1 MKQINLYLVFKSIMV
16 LLLVTLPWLNAT
28 YSDLIEPEK
37 ITSDLSF
44 YEINTCEVS
53 AAEFLMKNP
62 NTIYQDHYYFTLN
75 NYSSIACFGQVAGVS
90 QVGQDFYIA
99 IGTNSLISTLIQ
111 GLFWIICISLI
122 SKNKENTSN
131 KRFFSE
137 LSVVLTSLLFTY
149 QFFSEVRFY
158 EKTFYL
164 LDMSQANSYM
174 LLFIILYFI
183 IKNLSQIITNRTQT
197 MINYLPFMYLFV
209 GTFSGLN
216 VNLFLF
222 VFVYFGIQRV
232 FNGDIKTK
240 YLYLSGLL
248 TLFWTINAI
257 GDNFSFKPDKIRGLT
272 SSFFSYRTT
281 LAWSL
286 VFFFSVVGIY
296 FIFKESSKYFD
307 LLVFRNNLF
316 YTSTLLIIFGYVGA
330 NNPFINF
337 LNYFYL
343 GQEKMGTSQSNPF
356 EFNEWSEKL
365 AWRGFT
371 SSAETSGE
379 FYALAI
385 IFIVFYILVNNKVD
399 TRSILMLPVP
409 AMGLYFSNN
418 RTAFLLLL
426 LGLFLVITNKFEI
439 KKKYMFLS
447 LGAVA
452 LLFAFFIG
460 LDKFTYSYSY
470 QSIFIQS
477 NLNTITDS
485 GSTYQN
491 YLNLNYQN
499 DNVYTILF
507 STFTFIGYI
516 LNRSELWGLF
526 IARYNPNYFEYL
538 FGSGPYNFGQFY
550 SEVKIQDTSSFLMPH
565 SSLLSFIIF
574 FGIIGTAFL
583 IYNLGKIFYLDYE
596 NINKKGRYLIVFI
609 LFNLIKSDSI
619 NYIYSAVTYYFLI
632 FYILK
637 AQGKL
642 FSKNEDSNSLSL

>member
-1 MKQINLYLVFKSIMV
+1 MKQINLYLILKSIIV
-16 LLLVTLPWLNAT
+16 LLLAILPWLNAT

-53 AAEFLMKNP
+53 LAEFLMKNP

-75 NYSSIACFGQVAGVS
+75 NYSSIACFGQIAGVS

-111 GLFWIICISLI
+111 GVFWIICISLI
-122 SKNKENTSN
+122 SKNKENASN

-137 LSVVLTSLLFTY
+137 LSVLVTSLLFTY
-149 QFFSEVRFY
+149 LFFSEVRFY

-164 LDMSQANSYM
+164 LDMSLANSY
-174 LLFIILYFI
+174 LFLFIIIYFI
-183 IKNLSQIITNRTQT
+183 TKNLSQIITDRTQT
-197 MINYLPFMYLFV
+197 IINYLPFMYLLV
-209 GTFSGLN
+209 GSFSGLN

-232 FNGDIKTK
+232 FNGDIKSK

-248 TLFWTINAI
+248 ILFWTINAI

-286 VFFFSVVGIY
+286 VFFFTVVGIY
-296 FIFKESSKYFD
+296 FLFKDSSKYFD

-316 YTSTLLIIFGYVGA
+316 YTCTLLILIGYIGA

-356 EFNEWSEKL
+356 EVNEWSEKL

-379 FYALAI
+379 FYALVI
-385 IFIVFYILVNNKVD
+385 IFIVFYICLNNKVD
-399 TRSILMLPVP
+399 TKSILMLPVP
-409 AMGLYFSNN
+409 AIGLYFSNN

-426 LGLFLVITNKFEI
+426 FGFILIISDKFKI
-439 KKKYMFLS
+439 KKKYKVLS
-447 LGAVA
+447 LSAVA
-452 LLFAFFIG
+452 FLFALFIG
-460 LDKFTYSYSY
+460 LEKFTYSYSF
-470 QSIFIQS
+470 QSVFVQS
-477 NLNTITDS
+477 NLYTVSDS

-491 YLNLNYQN
+491 YLNQKYQN
-499 DNVYTILF
+499 DNFYTIVF
-507 STFTFIGYI
+507 STLSFLGYI
-516 LNRSELWGLF
+516 LNRSELWGIY

-538 FGSGPYNFGQFY
+538 FGSGPFNFGQFY

-565 SSLLSFIIF
+565 SSLLIFILF
-574 FGIIGTAFL
+574 FGVIGTALL
-583 IYNLGKIFYLDYE
+583 IYKIGKIFYLNYKI
-596 NINKKGRYLIVFI
+596 INKKGRYLIVFI

-619 NYIYSAVTYYFLI
+619 NFIYSAVTYYFLM

-642 FSKNEDSNSLSL
+642 FLKNKDSNSLSR